1 MPRAAR
7 RAFASSTVWS
17 PKWKMLAAS
26 TASAR
31 PSRTPSAR
39 WSRVPTPPEAMTGI
53 PTASETARVRA
64 RSKPSRGPVPI
75 HAGEQDLARPEGFH
89 PRAPL
94 DRVEAGRASAAVGVD
109 LPSRLLPPPRIDRHH
124 DALGADLARR
134 IGDEA
139 GIGDRR
145 GIDGDLVRARV
156 EEPADVPELA
166 DAAPHGERDE
176 DFARHR
182 LDHVDQGVALVGR
195 GGDVEEGELVRALLV
210 VAPRD
215 LDRVTGIHDVDEPDA
230 FHHPPGVHVETR
242 DDPCGEPHRPN
253 PPGYPSRPGAGI
265 RRAIRRDAGS
275 ARRRSWSCALA
286 RSGRIAISRS
296 RVEG

>member
-39 WSRVPTPPEAMTGI
+39 WSRVPTPPRGDDRDPDRIGDRPGEGEVEAV
-53 PTASETARVRA
+53 P
-64 RSKPSRGPVPI
+64 GPVPI

-94 DRVEAGRASAAVGVD
+94 DRIEAGRASAAVGVD

-215 LDRVTGIHDVDEPDA
+215 LDRGHRHPRYRRTGRLS
-230 FHHPPGVHVETR
+230 PPAR
-242 DDPCGEPHRPN
+242 RP
-253 PPGYPSRPGAGI
+253 
-265 RRAIRRDAGS
+265 RRDTG
-275 ARRRSWSCALA
+275 
-286 RSGRIAISRS
+286 
-296 RVEG
+296 